1 MENCVVRF
9 AMAKDYVAIEN
20 IMKQVQELHIEW
32 RPDIYKPCERVLL
45 EEEFLVMIKENTL
58 LVAEYGETIVGMLAF
73 VYRQVGSDKQV
84 SRKVLFIDAMA
95 VDEDY
100 RGKGIGHQL
109 FDAVKVIAKEQN
121 CDGIELQVNARN
133 VRAKAMYENY
143 GFTEKS
149 INMELL

>member
-32 RPDIYKPCERVLL
+32 RPDIYKPCGRVLL

-58 LVAEYGETIVGMLAF
+58 LVAEYGEAIVGMLAF